1 MDLGLTYEDRFIY
14 GAATVCLTLITLLA
28 IINV

>member
-1 MDLGLTYEDRFIY
+1 MLDLTYEDRFIY
-14 GAATVCLTLITLLA
+14 GAATVCMTLITLLA